1 MTYEV
6 GGILF
11 LSLALQLPYIKHDF
25 VLAQEDKVPYY
36 LISHKIIP

>member
-25 VLAQEDKVPYY
+25 VLAQEDKVTPFNN
-36 LISHKIIP
+36 LTFI